1 MGRTINIQTNFSVG
15 ELDPLL
21 RGRVDLQ
28 QYYNCVSSAKN
39 VFIQP
44 QGGIK
49 RRGGLKFVSEIPSSA
64 NPQNGIRLFSFEFNV
79 DDSYIFAV
87 LNQRIYIFRNQAL
100 VTNINGTGN
109 DYLAVTQ
116 ITSAM
121 LPKLKFT
128 QSADTAIFVQEDLPP
143 LKIVRGDD
151 HNLWTVSTITFDKE
165 PYHAFSL
172 TLREPS
178 GTLTPSATSGSVEL
192 TAGSSI
198 FHEGRSNTAQ
208 AGGSDTITLDTGAVA
223 TDDIYNGSTIKIT
236 GGIGSGQIRVISD
249 YVGATKVATV
259 SEAWD
264 TQPDNTSTFSIES
277 HVNQYV
283 NVNTTYGRARIIEF
297 ISATKVRAVTEVD
310 FFNTSAVSS
319 GDYELELGYEP
330 SWSSTRGYPISVTF
344 YQGRLYFGG
353 SKSLPTTFFGSNV
366 NDFFN
371 FNLGDA
377 LDDQAV
383 IGTITTASLN
393 SIVDIF
399 AGRDFQILSSG
410 GEFYIP
416 QTLDDPITPENLV
429 VRNATTNG
437 AKPGVPVVG
446 LDSGTIYVQRG
457 GKSLNEMSFTDTEQA
472 YNTASL
478 TLLSSHLL
486 NTPTDLAIR
495 RSTSTEE
502 TDRLFLVNSGNGEMI
517 VFSLL
522 RSQNVIAPSRIIT
535 SGNFLA
541 VSIDVDT
548 TYVAI
553 KRTINSADKY
563 YIEVFDEDLHTDS
576 AVTGTGSN
584 ASATASHLPSTL
596 IDILNDGIV
605 EAQQTTNGSGQVTF
619 ARASTSSYEIGIPY
633 DIEIKTMPVQIQ
645 GGSSVSMKGVKKR
658 ILEVNADLFQTQAMS
673 INDQVVA
680 FRSFGE
686 DVLDSS
692 VVPYTGIKTIG
703 PLLGFDYLGEITIT
717 QSVPLDFN
725 LLALDYKISV
735 GG

>member
-28 QYYNCVSSAKN
+28 QYYNAVSSAKN

-49 RRGGLKFVSEIPSSA
+49 RRGGLKFISEIPSSA

-79 DDSYIFAV
+79 TDSYIFAV
-87 LNQRIYIFRNQAL
+87 VHQRIYIFRNQAL

-121 LPKLKFT
+121 LSTLKFT
-128 QSADTAIFVQEDLPP
+128 QSADTSIFVQEDLPP
-143 LKIVRGDD
+143 LKIVRGTD

-165 PYHAFSL
+165 PFHAFSITVREPAGNL
-172 TLREPS
+172 TPS
-178 GTLTPSATSGSVEL
+178 GTSGSIEL

-208 AGGSDTITLDTGAVA
+208 AGGTDTITLDTGAVA

-236 GGIGSGQIRVISD
+236 AGTGSGQNRIISD
-249 YVGATKVATV
+249 YVGSTKVATV
-259 SEAWD
+259 SEAWT
-264 TQPDNTSTFSIES
+264 TQPDNTSEFTIES
-277 HVNQYV
+277 HVNQFV

-319 GDYELELGYEP
+319 GDYELELGYEA
-330 SWSSTRGYPISVTF
+330 SWSTTRGYPKSVTF
-344 YQGRLYFGG
+344 YQGRLFFGG

-366 NDFFN
+366 NNFFD
-371 FNLGDA
+371 FNLGTA
-377 LDDQAV
+377 LDDQAI
-383 IGTITTASLN
+383 IGTISTSSLN

-399 AGRDFQILSSG
+399 AGRDLQILTSG

-437 AKPGVPVVG
+437 AKQGVPVVG

-472 YNTASL
+472 YNTASI

-486 NTPTDLAIR
+486 NTPTDMAIR

-502 TDRLFLVNSGNGEMI
+502 ADRLFLVNSGNSDLI

-548 TYVAI
+548 TYMAV
-553 KRTINSADKY
+553 KRTIDSVDKY
-563 YIEVFDEDLHTDS
+563 FIEVFDEDLHTDS

-584 ASATASHLPSTL
+584 ASATASHLPNTT
-596 IDILNDGIV
+596 IDIINDGIV
-605 EAQQTTNGSGQVTF
+605 ESQQTTNGSGQITF
-619 ARASTSSYEIGIPY
+619 VRTSTSSYEIGIPY
-633 DIEIKTMPVQIQ
+633 DIEIKTMPVQVQ
-645 GGSSVSMKGVKKR
+645 GGASLSMKGVKKR

-686 DVLDSS
+686 DVLDTS

-717 QSVPLDFN
+717 QSVPLNFN

>member
-28 QYYNCVSSAKN
+28 QYYNAVSTAKN

-49 RRGGLKFVSEIPSSA
+49 RRGGLKFISEIPSSA

-79 DDSYIFAV
+79 TDSYIFAV
-87 LNQRIYIFRNQAL
+87 VHQRIYIFRNQAL

-121 LPKLKFT
+121 LSTLKFT
-128 QSADTAIFVQEDLPP
+128 QSADTSIFVQEDLPP
-143 LKIVRGDD
+143 LKIVRGTD

-165 PYHAFSL
+165 PFHAFSITVREPAGNL
-172 TLREPS
+172 TPS
-178 GTLTPSATSGSVEL
+178 GTSGSIEL

-208 AGGSDTITLDTGAVA
+208 AGGTDTITLDTGAVA
-223 TDDIYNGSTIKIT
+223 TNDIYNGSTIKIT
-236 GGIGSGQIRVISD
+236 AGTGSGQNRIISD
-249 YVGATKVATV
+249 YVGSTKVATV
-259 SEAWD
+259 SEAWT
-264 TQPDNTSTFSIES
+264 TQPDNTSEFTIES
-277 HVNQYV
+277 HVNQFV

-319 GDYELELGYEP
+319 GDYELELGYEA
-330 SWSSTRGYPISVTF
+330 SWSTTRGYPKSVTF
-344 YQGRLYFGG
+344 YQGRLFFGG

-366 NDFFN
+366 NNFFD
-371 FNLGDA
+371 FNLGTA
-377 LDDQAV
+377 LDDQAI
-383 IGTITTASLN
+383 IGTISTSSLN

-399 AGRDFQILSSG
+399 AGRDLQILTSG

-437 AKPGVPVVG
+437 AKQGVPVVG

-472 YNTASL
+472 YNTASI

-486 NTPTDLAIR
+486 NTPTDMAIR

-502 TDRLFLVNSGNGEMI
+502 ADRLFLVNSGNSDLI

-548 TYVAI
+548 TYMAV
-553 KRTINSADKY
+553 KRTIDSVDKY
-563 YIEVFDEDLHTDS
+563 FIEVFDEDLHTDS

-584 ASATASHLPSTL
+584 ASATASHLPNTT
-596 IDILNDGIV
+596 IDIINDGIV
-605 EAQQTTNGSGQVTF
+605 ESQQTTNGSGQITF
-619 ARASTSSYEIGIPY
+619 VRTSTSSYEIGIPY
-633 DIEIKTMPVQIQ
+633 DIEIKTMPVQVQ
-645 GGSSVSMKGVKKR
+645 GGASLSMKGVKKR

-686 DVLDSS
+686 DVLDTS

-717 QSVPLDFN
+717 QSVPLNFN

>member
-28 QYYNCVSSAKN
+28 QYYNAVSSAKN

-49 RRGGLKFVSEIPSSA
+49 RRGGLKFINEIPSSA

-79 DDSYIFAV
+79 TDSYIFAV
-87 LNQRIYIFRNQAL
+87 VHQRIYIFRNQAL

-121 LPKLKFT
+121 LSTLKFT
-128 QSADTAIFVQEDLPP
+128 QSADTSIFVQEDLPP
-143 LKIVRGDD
+143 LKIVRGTD

-165 PYHAFSL
+165 PFHAFSITVREPAGNL
-172 TLREPS
+172 TPS
-178 GTLTPSATSGSVEL
+178 GTSGSIEL

-208 AGGSDTITLDTGAVA
+208 AGGTDTITLDTGAVA
-223 TDDIYNGSTIKIT
+223 TNDIYNGSTIKIT
-236 GGIGSGQIRVISD
+236 AGTGSGQNRIISD
-249 YVGATKVATV
+249 YVGSTKVATV
-259 SEAWD
+259 SEAWT
-264 TQPDNTSTFSIES
+264 TQPDNTSEFTIES
-277 HVNQYV
+277 HVNQFV

-319 GDYELELGYEP
+319 GDYELELGYEA
-330 SWSSTRGYPISVTF
+330 SWSTTRGYPKSVTF
-344 YQGRLYFGG
+344 YQGRLFFGG

-366 NDFFN
+366 NNFFD
-371 FNLGDA
+371 FNLGTA
-377 LDDQAV
+377 LDDQAI
-383 IGTITTASLN
+383 IGTISTSSLN

-399 AGRDFQILSSG
+399 AGRDLQILTSG

-437 AKPGVPVVG
+437 AKQGVPVVG

-472 YNTASL
+472 YNTASI

-486 NTPTDLAIR
+486 NTPTDMAIR

-502 TDRLFLVNSGNGEMI
+502 ADRLFLVNSGNSDLI

-548 TYVAI
+548 TYMAV
-553 KRTINSADKY
+553 KRTIDSVDKY
-563 YIEVFDEDLHTDS
+563 FIEVFDEDLHTDS

-584 ASATASHLPSTL
+584 ASATASHLPNTT
-596 IDILNDGIV
+596 IDIINDGIV
-605 EAQQTTNGSGQVTF
+605 ESQQTTNGSGQITF
-619 ARASTSSYEIGIPY
+619 VRTSTSSYEIGIPY
-633 DIEIKTMPVQIQ
+633 DIEIKTMPVQVQ
-645 GGSSVSMKGVKKR
+645 GGASLSMKGVKKR

-686 DVLDSS
+686 DVLDTS

-717 QSVPLDFN
+717 QSVPLNFN

>member
-28 QYYNCVSSAKN
+28 QYYNAVSTAKN

-49 RRGGLKFVSEIPSSA
+49 RRGGLKFISEIPSSA

-79 DDSYIFAV
+79 TDSYIFAV
-87 LNQRIYIFRNQAL
+87 VHQRIYIFRNQAL

-121 LPKLKFT
+121 LSTLKFT
-128 QSADTAIFVQEDLPP
+128 QSADTSIFVQEDLPP
-143 LKIVRGDD
+143 LKIVRGTD

-165 PYHAFSL
+165 PFHAFTITVREPAGNL
-172 TLREPS
+172 TPS
-178 GTLTPSATSGSVEL
+178 GTSGSIEL

-208 AGGSDTITLDTGAVA
+208 AGGTDTITLDTGAVA

-236 GGIGSGQIRVISD
+236 AGTGSGQNRIISD
-249 YVGATKVATV
+249 YVGSTKVATV
-259 SEAWD
+259 SQAWT
-264 TQPDNTSTFSIES
+264 TQPDNTSEFTIES
-277 HVNQYV
+277 HVNQFV

-319 GDYELELGYEP
+319 GDYELELGYEA
-330 SWSSTRGYPISVTF
+330 SWSTTRGYPKSVTF
-344 YQGRLYFGG
+344 YQGRLFFGG

-366 NDFFN
+366 NNFFD
-371 FNLGDA
+371 FNLGTA

-383 IGTITTASLN
+383 IGTISTSSLN

-399 AGRDFQILSSG
+399 AGRDLQLLTSG

-437 AKPGVPVVG
+437 AKQGVPVVG

-472 YNTASL
+472 YNTASI

-486 NTPTDLAIR
+486 NTPTDMAIR

-502 TDRLFLVNSGNGEMI
+502 ADRLFLVNSGNSELI

-548 TYVAI
+548 TYMAV
-553 KRTINSADKY
+553 KRTIDSVDKY
-563 YIEVFDEDLHTDS
+563 FIEVFDEDLHTDS

-584 ASATASHLPSTL
+584 ASATASHLPNTT
-596 IDILNDGIV
+596 IDIINDGIV
-605 EAQQTTNGSGQVTF
+605 ESQQTTNGSGQITF
-619 ARASTSSYEIGIPY
+619 VRTSTSSYEIGIPY
-633 DIEIKTMPVQIQ
+633 DIEIKTMPVQVQ
-645 GGSSVSMKGVKKR
+645 GGTSVSMKGVKKR
-658 ILEVNADLFQTQAMS
+658 ILEVNADLFQTQSMS
-673 INDQVVA
+673 INDQIVA

-686 DVLDSS
+686 NVLDTA

-703 PLLGFDYLGEITIT
+703 PLLGFDLLGEITIT
-717 QSVPLDFN
+717 QSVPLNFN

>member
-1 MGRTINIQTNFSVG
+1 
-15 ELDPLL
+15 
-21 RGRVDLQ
+21 
-28 QYYNCVSSAKN
+28 
-39 VFIQP
+39 
-44 QGGIK
+44 
-49 RRGGLKFVSEIPSSA
+49 
-64 NPQNGIRLFSFEFNV
+64 
-79 DDSYIFAV
+79 
-87 LNQRIYIFRNQAL
+87 
-100 VTNINGTGN
+100 
-109 DYLAVTQ
+109 
-116 ITSAM
+116 
-121 LPKLKFT
+121 
-128 QSADTAIFVQEDLPP
+128 
-143 LKIVRGDD
+143 
-151 HNLWTVSTITFDKE
+151 
-165 PYHAFSL
+165 
-172 TLREPS
+172 
-178 GTLTPSATSGSVEL
+178 
-192 TAGSSI
+192 
-198 FHEGRSNTAQ
+198 
-208 AGGSDTITLDTGAVA
+208 
-223 TDDIYNGSTIKIT
+223 
-236 GGIGSGQIRVISD
+236 
-249 YVGATKVATV
+249 
-259 SEAWD
+259 
-264 TQPDNTSTFSIES
+264 
-277 HVNQYV
+277 
-283 NVNTTYGRARIIEF
+283 
-297 ISATKVRAVTEVD
+297 
-310 FFNTSAVSS
+310 
-319 GDYELELGYEP
+319 
-330 SWSSTRGYPISVTF
+330 
-344 YQGRLYFGG
+344 
-353 SKSLPTTFFGSNV
+353 
-366 NDFFN
+366 
-371 FNLGDA
+371 
-377 LDDQAV
+377 
-383 IGTITTASLN
+383 
-393 SIVDIF
+393 
-399 AGRDFQILSSG
+399 
-410 GEFYIP
+410 
-416 QTLDDPITPENLV
+416 
-429 VRNATTNG
+429 
-437 AKPGVPVVG
+437 
-446 LDSGTIYVQRG
+446 
-457 GKSLNEMSFTDTEQA
+457 MSFTDTEQA

-553 KRTINSADKY
+553 KRTINSVDKY
-563 YIEVFDEDLHTDS
+563 HIEVFDETLHTDS

-584 ASATASHLPSTL
+584 ASATASHLPSTT

-658 ILEVNADLFQTQAMS
+658 ILEVNADLHLTQAMS

>member
-28 QYYNCVSSAKN
+28 QYYNAVSSAKN

-49 RRGGLKFVSEIPSSA
+49 RRGGLKFISEIPSSA

-79 DDSYIFAV
+79 TDSYIFAV
-87 LNQRIYIFRNQAL
+87 VHQRIYIFRNQAL

-121 LPKLKFT
+121 LSTLKFT
-128 QSADTAIFVQEDLPP
+128 QSADTSIFVQEDLPP
-143 LKIVRGDD
+143 LKIVRGTD

-165 PYHAFSL
+165 PFHAFSITVREPAGNL
-172 TLREPS
+172 TPS
-178 GTLTPSATSGSVEL
+178 GTSGSIEL

-208 AGGSDTITLDTGAVA
+208 AGGTDTITLDTGAVA
-223 TDDIYNGSTIKIT
+223 TNDIYNGSTIKIT
-236 GGIGSGQIRVISD
+236 AGTGSGQNRIISD
-249 YVGATKVATV
+249 YVGSTKVATV
-259 SEAWD
+259 SEAWT
-264 TQPDNTSTFSIES
+264 TQPDNTSEFTIES
-277 HVNQYV
+277 HVNQFV

-319 GDYELELGYEP
+319 GDYELELGYEA
-330 SWSSTRGYPISVTF
+330 SWSTTRGYPKSVTF
-344 YQGRLYFGG
+344 YQGRLFFGG

-366 NDFFN
+366 NNFFD
-371 FNLGDA
+371 FNLGTA
-377 LDDQAV
+377 LDDQAI
-383 IGTITTASLN
+383 IGTISTSSLN

-399 AGRDFQILSSG
+399 AGRDLQILTSG

-437 AKPGVPVVG
+437 AKQGVPVVG

-472 YNTASL
+472 YNTASI

-486 NTPTDLAIR
+486 NTPTDMAIR

-502 TDRLFLVNSGNGEMI
+502 ADRLFLVNSGNSDLI

-548 TYVAI
+548 TYMAV
-553 KRTINSADKY
+553 KRTIDSVDKY
-563 YIEVFDEDLHTDS
+563 FIEVFDEDLHTDS

-584 ASATASHLPSTL
+584 ASATASHLPNTT
-596 IDILNDGIV
+596 IDIINDGIV
-605 EAQQTTNGSGQVTF
+605 ESQQTTNGSGQITF
-619 ARASTSSYEIGIPY
+619 VRTSTSSYEIGIPY
-633 DIEIKTMPVQIQ
+633 DIEIKTMPVQVQ
-645 GGSSVSMKGVKKR
+645 GGASLSMKGVKKR

-686 DVLDSS
+686 DVLDTS

-717 QSVPLDFN
+717 QSVPLNFN